1 VRDKHLLSIRDFSYL
16 TGIKQTTLR
25 YYDDIGLFSP
35 VYHANSGYRYYSPT
49 QIITVNT
56 ILTLLE
62 LKVPIKDI
70 IALQQDRTPEK
81 LLDLCSRTKKELDNA
96 LRHTQRMNNIITT
109 FQALLL
115 DGIKARSQ
123 ENFEIVFEYAPAL
136 PGRLGP
142 VNDFSHDG
150 DFRTG
155 FQNFCLAAMEMN
167 LDLHYPTGGYFEN
180 SEDFFKAPWHPKRFF
195 LLDPSGSDEKKA
207 GTYLSCHLKGNYGEV
222 GDLPERMK
230 EYAEKN
236 DIELDGPVYHI
247 FLNDEIS
254 VKDPSEYVSLLT
266 MSATQRK
273 K

>member
-1 VRDKHLLSIRDFSYL
+1 MRDKHLLSIRDFSKL

-35 VYHANSGYRYYSPT
+35 AYHASSGYRYYSPT

-62 LKVPIKDI
+62 LKIPTREIIK
-70 IALQQDRTPEK
+70 LQQNRTPEK
-81 LLDLCSRTKKELDNA
+81 MLDLCVQTKKELDNA
-96 LRHTQRMNNIITT
+96 LRNVQRMNNIITT
-109 FQALLL
+109 FQMLILE
-115 DGIKARSQ
+115 GIKVGDQDEFNIRL
-123 ENFEIVFEYAPAL
+123 EYSLAV

-142 VNDFSHDG
+142 VNDYSDDG

-155 FQNFCLAAMEMN
+155 FQNFCMAAMEMN
-167 LDLHYPTGGYFEN
+167 LDLHYPTGGYFE
-180 SEDFFKAPWHPKRFF
+180 SASDFFSTPGQPKRFF
-195 LLDPSGSDEKKA
+195 LLDPSGRDEKAA
-207 GTYLSCHLKGNYGEV
+207 GMYLSCYLKGDYGAL

-236 DIELDGPVYHI
+236 DITLDGPVYHI

-254 VKDPSEYVSLLT
+254 VKDPNEYVSLLT
-266 MSATQRK
+266 MSASPREK
-273 K
+273 